1 MLDLRKFRSLGSDD
15 FSNET
20 AWVTYKFQREEM
32 KEKIELLEAKIK
44 KMESKY
50 HFFDLYR
57 FWFWIYVLMNL
68 IKLAIDISK
77 MI

>member
-1 MLDLRKFRSLGSDD
+1 MLDLRKFRALGSDD
-15 FSNET
+15 FNNER
-20 AWVTYKFQREEM
+20 AWITYKFQREEM
-32 KEKIELLEAKIK
+32 KEKIELLEVKIK

-50 HFFDLYR
+50 RFFDVYR
-57 FWFWIYVLMNL
+57 FWFWIDVLMGL